1 MEPCKYK
8 QKMSY
13 KNTHAL
19 TEHLKIISS
28 IPALCDVTF
37 EVGPETNFNEIGY
50 TLKSVILNI
59 LCIPIRHLEYNQGLA
74 AGQWFSLGTPVFS
87 TNETDHHNIT

>member
-1 MEPCKYK
+1 MTLFVDYSSGYESTPDISDCEIRSSANILSKLEPCKYK

-37 EVGPETNFNEIGY
+37 EVGPEKVKVHGVKAI
-50 TLKSVILNI
+50 
-59 LCIPIRHLEYNQGLA
+59 
-74 AGQWFSLGTPVFS
+74 LGTRS
-87 TNETDHHNIT
+87 R

>member
-37 EVGPETNFNEIGY
+37 EVGPEKVKVHGVKAI
-50 TLKSVILNI
+50 
-59 LCIPIRHLEYNQGLA
+59 
-74 AGQWFSLGTPVFS
+74 LGTRS
-87 TNETDHHNIT
+87 R